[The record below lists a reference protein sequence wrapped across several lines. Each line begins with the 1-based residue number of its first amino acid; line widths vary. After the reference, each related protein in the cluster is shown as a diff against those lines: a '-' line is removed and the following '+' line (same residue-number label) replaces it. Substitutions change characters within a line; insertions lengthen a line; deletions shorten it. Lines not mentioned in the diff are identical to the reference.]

1 MYAWTPSVFLEGG
14 LKLWY
19 TKMGADRQFLQ
30 SETVKLASVEVL
42 H

>member
-1 MYAWTPSVFLEGG
+1 
-14 LKLWY
+14 
-19 TKMGADRQFLQ
+19 MGADRQFLQ